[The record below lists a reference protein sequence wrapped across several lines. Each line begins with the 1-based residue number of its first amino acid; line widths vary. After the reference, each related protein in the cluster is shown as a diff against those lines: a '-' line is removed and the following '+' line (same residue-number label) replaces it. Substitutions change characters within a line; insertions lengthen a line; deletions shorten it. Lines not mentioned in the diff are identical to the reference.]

1 MKTKW
6 RKLTDGIKRGS
17 GFSQINEPK
26 WYELLYETFAET
38 YEDLEQ
44 KIYRYSRAE
53 DLSFSLN
60 EESDWSTSLPEENV
74 ENHGKSP
81 QVNAEERQ
89 KKTSYCTAQKE
100 KSGKVADTRIES
112 ASLWYGENSS
122 SNNFEEPGADLR
134 REEMS
139 LAFRRKAAKKNRGY
153 KQRNAVNV
161 CKDVF

>member
-6 RKLTDGIKRGS
+6 RKLTDGIKCGS

-100 KSGKVADTRIES
+100 KSGKVADTRMSQLVCVLEKIAAATTLKDQE
-112 ASLWYGENSS
+112 LVVER
-122 SNNFEEPGADLR
+122 DLK

-153 KQRNAVNV
+153 K
-161 CKDVF
+161 

>member
-6 RKLTDGIKRGS
+6 RKSTDGIKRGS

-60 EESDWSTSLPEENV
+60 EESD
-74 ENHGKSP
+74 
-81 QVNAEERQ
+81 
-89 KKTSYCTAQKE
+89 
-100 KSGKVADTRIES
+100 
-112 ASLWYGENSS
+112 
-122 SNNFEEPGADLR
+122 
-134 REEMS
+134 
-139 LAFRRKAAKKNRGY
+139 
-153 KQRNAVNV
+153 
-161 CKDVF
+161 